1 MNTKLHKQLSELNT
15 SACHNIRFVMEEYN
29 NEVVKIFNDCIP
41 IPEQKFA
48 EDVLEHIE
56 MELNGAIKT
65 LRGIETVINHH
76 RMMHREIN
84 KGETHNENDQLQ
96 TTE

>member
-1 MNTKLHKQLSELNT
+1 MNTVLHKKLNELNT
-15 SACHNIRFVMEEYN
+15 SAWHNIRFVMEEYN

-56 MELNGAIKT
+56 MELGGAIRT
-65 LRGIETVINHH
+65 LRGIETVISHN
-76 RMMHREIN
+76 RMMHRKIK
-84 KGETHNENDQLQ
+84 KGESYNENDQL
-96 TTE
+96 